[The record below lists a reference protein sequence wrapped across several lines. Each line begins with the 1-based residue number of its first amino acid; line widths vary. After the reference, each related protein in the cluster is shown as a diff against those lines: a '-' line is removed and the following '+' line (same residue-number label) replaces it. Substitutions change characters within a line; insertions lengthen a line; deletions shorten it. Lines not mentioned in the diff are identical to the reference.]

1 MHRPRRLVSAGCALL
16 LAATIAGLTV
26 AQTPARGTSLIGIA
40 EAGGFVAVGERLTA
54 QGAVVATFRSETAT
68 VAVVGGAG
76 SVVSFHPSSPAP
88 GRPGSLQVSMSAKR
102 PKTVADA
109 SAYRDSGRTLIGD
122 LVALGMP
129 RDEAELQFGDLATL
143 DDGGSAVTSKQLVT
157 VAGSSSAA
165 QVASAPAAAGTP
177 YDTQCASINVAGGK
191 ITGYG
196 CSTFFLVHQNGSDW
210 WLMTKMKV
218 SAHSNDESWFSP
230 KRLTQLG
237 WRVTWGAG
245 NVLHDWD
252 PYSTQPIGQCVTLTV
267 KSSSPW
273 ADVSVQ
279 GNVCPNSLGPW
290 SVTTARSGGIWN
302 GMERG
307 TDYEG
312 ALATQ
317 AVHSPPGAAAA
328 FQSAW
333 TLSYCDMWCN

>member
-1 MHRPRRLVSAGCALL
+1 VTAANPPPREAPL
-16 LAATIAGLTV
+16 IA
-26 AQTPARGTSLIGIA
+26 IA
-40 EAGGFVAVGERLTA
+40 EANGFVAVGERMTA
-54 QGAVVATFRSETAT
+54 GGAVVATFRSETAT
-68 VAVVGGAG
+68 VTVVGARG
-76 SVVSFHPSSPAP
+76 SSVAFHGSPPAP
-88 GRPGSLQVSMSAKR
+88 GRPGTLQVSMSAKR
-102 PKTVADA
+102 PKTAADA

-129 RDEAELQFGDLATL
+129 RDEAEREFGDLATL
-143 DDGGSAVTSKQLVT
+143 EGSDVATPKQLVT
-157 VAGSSSAA
+157 VAESSSAA
-165 QVASAPAAAGTP
+165 QTAASAAAAGTP
-177 YDTQCASINVAGGK
+177 YDTQCASINVGGGK

>member
-1 MHRPRRLVSAGCALL
+1 MD
-16 LAATIAGLTV
+16 
-26 AQTPARGTSLIGIA
+26 
-40 EAGGFVAVGERLTA
+40 EANGFVAVGEQVTA
-54 QGAVVATFRSETAT
+54 EGAVVATFRSESVT
-68 VAVVGGAG
+68 VAVVGGRG
-76 SVVSFHPSSPAP
+76 STVSFQPTAPAP
-88 GRPGSLQVSMSAKR
+88 GRPATLQLSMSTKR
-102 PKTVADA
+102 PKTAKDA
-109 SAYRDSGRTLIGD
+109 TAYRESGRTLIGD
-122 LVALGMP
+122 LVALGMS
-129 RDEAELQFGDLATL
+129 RDEAEREFVNLATI
-143 DDGGSAVTSKQLVT
+143 DGGSSAVTSKQLVT
-157 VAGSSSAA
+157 IAAAPSA
-165 QVASAPAAAGTP
+165 APAAAGTP
-177 YDTQCASINVAGGK
+177 YDTQCASINVGGGK

-196 CSTFFLVHQNGSDW
+196 CSTFFLVHQSGSDW

-218 SAHSNDESWFSP
+218 SAHSSDESWFSP

-237 WRVTWGAG
+237 WRISWAAG

-252 PYSTQPIGQCVTLTV
+252 PYSTQPVGSCVTLTV

-290 SVTTARSGGIWN
+290 AVTTGRSGGIWN

>member
-1 MHRPRRLVSAGCALL
+1 MHRQRRLVSAGCAFL
-16 LAATIAGLTV
+16 LAATTPGLAAAETPAPGRAGLIRIDQ
-26 AQTPARGTSLIGIA
+26 AN
-40 EAGGFVAVGERLTA
+40 GFAPVGERLTA
-54 QGAVVATFRSETAT
+54 DGAVVATFRSETAT
-68 VAVVGGAG
+68 VSVIGGRG
-76 SVVSFHPSSPAP
+76 SAVSFERTAPVP
-88 GRPGSLQVSMSAKR
+88 GRPGTLQLSMSAKR
-102 PKTVADA
+102 PKTAADA
-109 SAYRDSGRTLIGD
+109 TAYRDSGRTLIGD

-129 RDEAELQFGDLATL
+129 RDEAEREFGDLATL
-143 DDGGSAVTSKQLVT
+143 DGGGSAATSKQLLT
-157 VAGSSSAA
+157 VADAA
-165 QVASAPAAAGTP
+165 SPSRAAPAAGGTP
-177 YDTQCASINVAGGK
+177 YDTQCASINVGGGK

-196 CSTFFLVHQNGSDW
+196 CSTFFLVHQSGSDW

-218 SAHSNDESWFSP
+218 SAHSSDESWFSP

-237 WRVTWGAG
+237 WRITWAAG

-252 PYSTQPIGQCVTLTV
+252 PYSTQPVGSCVTLTV

-290 SVTTARSGGIWN
+290 AVTTARSGGIWN

-317 AVHSPPGAAAA
+317 AVHSPPGVAVA

>member
-1 MHRPRRLVSAGCALL
+1 V
-16 LAATIAGLTV
+16 AA
-26 AQTPARGTSLIGIA
+26 
-40 EAGGFVAVGERLTA
+40 GERLTA

-68 VAVVGGAG
+68 VAVIGGRG
-76 SVVSFHPSSPAP
+76 SAVSFHHAPPAP
-88 GRPGSLQVSMSAKR
+88 GRPATLQVSMSARR
-102 PKTVADA
+102 PKTATDA
-109 SAYRDSGRTLIGD
+109 TAYRDSGRTLVDD
-122 LVALGMP
+122 LVMLGM
-129 RDEAELQFGDLATL
+129 RREDAEREFGELATL
-143 DDGGSAVTSKQLVT
+143 DGGGSAVTSKQLLM
-157 VAGSSSAA
+157 VAGSPSAA
-165 QVASAPAAAGTP
+165 QTVSAPAVATQAAGTP
-177 YDTQCASINVAGGK
+177 YDTQCANISVGGGK

-218 SAHSNDESWFSP
+218 SAHSSDESWFSP

-237 WRVTWGAG
+237 WRITWGAG

-252 PYSTQPIGQCVTLTV
+252 PYTTQPVGQCVTLTV